1 MSEKHRP
8 HTSYTSKSQTIAGNI
23 ALAAREG
30 KFPKSELKG
39 ASKEMAK
46 GMTIK
51 ELKSHSA
58 EAKGKN
64 LPYKVT
70 GNALRNAVMGSSSA
84 VVRAARSK
92 NKKGKQAC

>member
-1 MSEKHRP
+1 MGKKDCGGSGRP
-8 HTSYTSKSQTIAGNI
+8 HTPYTSGAQTTAGNI

-30 KFPKSELKG
+30 KFPKSKLKG

-46 GMTIK
+46 GMTLK

-64 LPYKVT
+64 LPKYRRGKT
-70 GNALRNAVMGSSSA
+70 SIL
-84 VVRAARSK
+84 K
-92 NKKGKQAC
+92 KKGVELSKFAS